1 MESVLQTSTSAFINA
16 EEVSRIM
23 GVSKAYAYRIIKKLN
38 DELSAKGYLVIQGKT
53 SKKYFCEKFYGEVE
67 TS

>member
-1 MESVLQTSTSAFINA
+1 MESVVKTSASAFINA
-16 EEVSRIM
+16 EEVSTIM

-38 DELSAKGYLVIQGKT
+38 DELSEKGYLVIQGKT
-53 SKKYFCEKFYGEVE
+53 SKKYFCEKLYGEVG